1 MLILQI
7 QDQDDVE
14 IRLVAF
20 AENSYPFVKL
30 LYRYALILVLTYSQ
44 TLAYAYGKIL
54 HPPVINI

>member
-30 LYRYALILVLTYSQ
+30 LYRCSCCGSGAGSGFFISPNFELIVVSMP
-44 TLAYAYGKIL
+44 GR
-54 HPPVINI
+54 